1 MQSRNWGENAGLYVA
16 IEGLEGAGK
25 STAIQYVAD
34 YLSEKDIPYFI
45 VREPGGT
52 EIGEAIRKILKSSHH
67 EAMAPNTEL
76 LLMYAARVQLIEEII
91 KPALLEG
98 QWVISDRS
106 ELSTL
111 AYQGYGRGISL
122 DDIHTLS
129 TLSLHGFQPNYTIF
143 LDIPYALG
151 LERAKQRNPEQDR
164 FELESTDFFERIYK
178 GYQALIEKQHNVF
191 RVDGSLDRIAVAT
204 EMRSVLEKI
213 TSY

>member
-1 MQSRNWGENAGLYVA
+1 MQSRNWATDAGLYIA

-25 STAIQYVAD
+25 STAIQYVSD
-34 YLSEKDIPYFI
+34 YLSEKDIPYII
-45 VREPGGT
+45 VREPGST
-52 EIGEAIRKILKSSHH
+52 EISEAIRTILKSSHH

-98 QWVISDRS
+98 QCVISDRS

-122 DDIHTLS
+122 DDIHALS
-129 TLSLHGFQPNYTIF
+129 KLALHGFQPNYTVF

-151 LERAKQRNPEQDR
+151 LERAKQRNPERDR
-164 FELESTDFFERIYK
+164 FELESSNFFERIYK
-178 GYQALIEKQHNVF
+178 GYQILIQDIAGLFK
-191 RVDGSLDRIAVAT
+191 VDGTGSQAVVECEIRHILDEI
-204 EMRSVLEKI
+204 LI
-213 TSY
+213 